1 MAKPLS
7 FKDFTNANP
16 SMTDDEYQAYMA
28 QKRKDGTY
36 DEALDMAQRR
46 KRAIIMKRNKSKIR
60 QGRKRSERRVASMDK
75 LKKRARKQARNLIL
89 KKLIK
94 DTPKSELS
102 TARKRELEKR
112 LEKPQMQNK
121 IARLAK
127 KQLPKTRRAELEKK
141 RGKKKDD

>member
-1 MAKPLS
+1 
-7 FKDFTNANP
+7 
-16 SMTDDEYQAYMA
+16 
-28 QKRKDGTY
+28 
-36 DEALDMAQRR
+36 
-46 KRAIIMKRNKSKIR
+46 MKRNKSKIR

-141 RGKKKDD
+141 RGTKKDD

>member
-7 FKDFTNANP
+7 FKDFTDANP

-141 RGKKKDD
+141 RGTKKDD